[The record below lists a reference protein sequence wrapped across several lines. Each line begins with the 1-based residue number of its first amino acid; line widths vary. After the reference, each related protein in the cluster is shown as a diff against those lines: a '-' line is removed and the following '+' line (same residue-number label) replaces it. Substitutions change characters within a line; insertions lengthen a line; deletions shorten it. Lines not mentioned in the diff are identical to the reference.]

1 MDKFT
6 DCTKHD
12 AQSAAKLYNLEYV
25 HGTRDA
31 EIHPGFFGTSLVC
44 CSTDFQYHPKEKYSI
59 IPIYYRN
66 LYCILIPQYSI
77 IIAIYNLRRKHI

>member
-31 EIHPGFFGTSLVC
+31 EIHPGFFVIK
-44 CSTDFQYHPKEKYSI
+44 F
-59 IPIYYRN
+59 
-66 LYCILIPQYSI
+66 
-77 IIAIYNLRRKHI
+77 IYNQKEVAGFNFLSSLALDSSELVHLSQTLSVTV